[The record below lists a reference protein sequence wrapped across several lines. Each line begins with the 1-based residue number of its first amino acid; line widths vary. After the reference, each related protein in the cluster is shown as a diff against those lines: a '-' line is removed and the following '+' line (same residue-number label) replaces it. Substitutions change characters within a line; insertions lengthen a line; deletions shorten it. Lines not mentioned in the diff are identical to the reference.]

1 MLNALRAAEG
11 VAVVDVSAAEVA
23 AIVPPTAGPLR
34 ADPVRYLAI
43 SRQLGSPHV
52 AEIAAQSNGDLPFW
66 SLNVSVQSAN
76 GSSSRG
82 TSVARDGGGN
92 PQATPDAIGTM
103 FAQNVIER
111 ARQRASSS
119 DATGDANAV
128 LLDGTRSE
136 EERLQALSRLQAA
149 RLDSAA
155 LAAAA
160 DLGTRAASARTRE
173 RVWALLRR
181 SAYEP
186 TLTHSLTYA
195 LLSDPD
201 ATVRKEVALALGAYV
216 GEGGVAAALE
226 HAAGNDNSAD
236 VRLAARVAA
245 LSYDERQAFKRET
258 LLDKT
263 LTPAERMA
271 PALLDQMSGA
281 MWSMLLSR
289 RSSNVTE
296 EARAYAEI
304 AGATDDVAL
313 KARALSF
320 LQNELMFL
328 LPDRSG
334 LDGEIVEVLL
344 ESMEVD
350 DSNVRLSALSML
362 TPQAANPQVRAVLE
376 NVLEEDPELAEQAGV
391 AEALERARG
400 SRGL

>member
-1 MLNALRAAEG
+1 
-11 VAVVDVSAAEVA
+11 
-23 AIVPPTAGPLR
+23 
-34 ADPVRYLAI
+34 
-43 SRQLGSPHV
+43 
-52 AEIAAQSNGDLPFW
+52 
-66 SLNVSVQSAN
+66 
-76 GSSSRG
+76 
-82 TSVARDGGGN
+82 
-92 PQATPDAIGTM
+92 
-103 FAQNVIER
+103 
-111 ARQRASSS
+111 
-119 DATGDANAV
+119 
-128 LLDGTRSE
+128 
-136 EERLQALSRLQAA
+136 
-149 RLDSAA
+149 
-155 LAAAA
+155 
-160 DLGTRAASARTRE
+160 
-173 RVWALLRR
+173 
-181 SAYEP
+181 
-186 TLTHSLTYA
+186 
-195 LLSDPD
+195 
-201 ATVRKEVALALGAYV
+201 
-216 GEGGVAAALE
+216 
-226 HAAGNDNSAD
+226 
-236 VRLAARVAA
+236 
-245 LSYDERQAFKRET
+245 
-258 LLDKT
+258 
-263 LTPAERMA
+263 
-271 PALLDQMSGA
+271 